1 MTCISGLFLMLPLPV
16 PASNIL
22 PALTVIFLAAAMLEC
37 DGLCVIAFAITL
49 VFFDGIFIGGAAA
62 IHAVREWFSG
72 ISPSD

>member
-16 PASNIL
+16 PASKIL
-22 PALTVIFLAAAMLEC
+22 PALTIIFLAAARLEC

-49 VFFDGIFIGGAAA
+49 VFFGAAA